1 MDEAMVLIIDDS
13 DATRRMYAKA
23 LTHYGLK
30 VIEATNGGEG
40 VQMANSHRPDVII
53 MDIAMPVLD
62 AWAAIRLLQASPET
76 APIPVIALTGHTSPG
91 DREGALQAGFHGFLG
106 KPCEPR
112 RVLAEIRRVV
122 EAARAV
128 ERV

>member
-1 MDEAMVLIIDDS
+1 MVLIIDDS

-30 VIEATNGGEG
+30 VVEATNGAEG
-40 VQMANSHRPDVII
+40 VRMAAKHRPDAIL

-62 AWAAIRLLQASPET
+62 AWEAIRILQASPDT

-91 DREGALQAGFHGFLG
+91 DRQGALQAGFRGFLG

-112 RVLAEIRRVV
+112 RVLEEIRRVLA
-122 EAARAV
+122 ESRTM